1 MMFNVRTIIFVFLSV
16 IMMQACSD
24 YPCTKADLQFGLV
37 DFSDS
42 ESDTII
48 IRRFA
53 KGNLVTLKDTI
64 AIYNINFTRNNDT
77 LKMVAFPG
85 TALLQ
90 SDHDYEIFFPETGKL
105 IRVTEISEEQR
116 HLKKKGIFSTTKE
129 GCMNQITSYMQDGQ
143 IKPVSGFNLAYF
155 IH

>member
-1 MMFNVRTIIFVFLSV
+1 MFILFTG
-16 IMMQACSD
+16 IMMPACSD

-48 IRRFA
+48 IRKFV
-53 KGNLVTLKDTI
+53 KGNFSSLQDSFSI
-64 AIYNINFTRNNDT
+64 SHINFARSNDT
-77 LKMVAFPG
+77 LEMVAFPG

-90 SDHDYEIFFPETGKL
+90 SDYDYEIFFPETGKL

-116 HLKKKGIFSTTKE
+116 YLKKKGIFSTTKE
-129 GCMNQITSYMQDGQ
+129 GCVNQITSYMQDGQ
-143 IKPVSGFNLAYF
+143 IKTVSGFNQAYF
-155 IH
+155 VR

>member
-1 MMFNVRTIIFVFLSV
+1 MFILFSV

-48 IRRFA
+48 IRKFE
-53 KGNLVTLKDTI
+53 KGNFNSLQDSFFI
-64 AIYNINFTRNNDT
+64 SQINFSRNNDT
-77 LKMVAFPG
+77 LEMVAFPG

-116 HLKKKGIFSTTKE
+116 YLKKKGIFSTTKE
-129 GCMNQITSYMQDGQ
+129 GCVNQITSYMQDGR
-143 IKPVSGFNLAYF
+143 IKTVSGFNQAYF